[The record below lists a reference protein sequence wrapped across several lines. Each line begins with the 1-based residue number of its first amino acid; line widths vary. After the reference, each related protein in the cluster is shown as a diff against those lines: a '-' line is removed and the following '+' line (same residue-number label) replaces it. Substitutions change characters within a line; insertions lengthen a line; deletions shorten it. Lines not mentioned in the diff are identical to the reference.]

1 MEETLRKEDHNDP
14 QHVMELNFEVQAL
27 RNKLAQ
33 ATQIIEKLS
42 DERAIARVNFLFKIL
57 KYKDMF
63 SEETVKKTVD
73 ELELV
78 MFATEEDLAKF
89 SNE

>member
-1 MEETLRKEDHNDP
+1 MEEILRKEDHNDP

-73 ELELV
+73 ELELI